1 MNYDKLNFSSPV
13 WKTLQGFSIGMGIQ
27 MKGSGRLETVRELVI
42 KAKEGDT
49 TAFSELYQQVYKD
62 MYRYSYYMLENR
74 QEAEDIVSDTV
85 MEVYQDIGKLRENEK
100 FRAWVF
106 KILSNKC
113 RKRRKQLAEK
123 NLSLDDEAVNHDLK
137 TVNEYEK
144 EQDLKRAF
152 EDLTPEERNLVSM
165 AVFGGYKSREI
176 GELMN
181 MKAATVRSKI
191 SRAFAKMQKRME
203 VQL

>member
-1 MNYDKLNFSSPV
+1 
-13 WKTLQGFSIGMGIQ
+13 MGIQ
-27 MKGSGRLETVRELVI
+27 MKGSGRLETVSELVI

-49 TAFSELYQQVYKD
+49 AAFSELYQQIYKD
-62 MYRYSYYMLENR
+62 MYRYAYYMLENR
-74 QEAEDIVSDTV
+74 QEAEDMVSDTV
-85 MEVYQDIGKLRENEK
+85 IEVYQGIRKLRGNEK

-113 RKRRKQLAEK
+113 RARRKQLTK
-123 NLSLDDEAVNHDLK
+123 KYLSLDDESVNRNLK

-144 EQDLKRAF
+144 EQDLKHAF
-152 EDLTPEERNLVSM
+152 EELTSEERDLVSM
-165 AVFGGYKSREI
+165 AVFGGYKSWEI

>member
-1 MNYDKLNFSSPV
+1 
-13 WKTLQGFSIGMGIQ
+13 
-27 MKGSGRLETVRELVI
+27 MKGSGRLETVSELV
-42 KAKEGDT
+42 KRVKEGDT
-49 TAFSELYQQVYKD
+49 AAFSGLYQQIYKD
-62 MYRYSYYMLENR
+62 MYKYAYYMLGNQ
-74 QEAEDIVSDTV
+74 QEAEDMVSDTV
-85 MEVYQDIGKLRENEK
+85 IEVYQGIQKLRENEK

-113 RKRRKQLAEK
+113 RARRKQLAEK
-123 NLSLDDEAVNHDLK
+123 NLSLDDEEVNRNLK

-144 EQDLKRAF
+144 NQDLKCAF
-152 EDLTPEERNLVSM
+152 EDLTSEERDLVSM

-191 SRAFAKMQKRME
+191 SRAFAKMQRRME

>member
-1 MNYDKLNFSSPV
+1 
-13 WKTLQGFSIGMGIQ
+13 
-27 MKGSGRLETVRELVI
+27 MKGSGRLETVSELVI

-49 TAFSELYQQVYKD
+49 AAFSELYQRVYKD
-62 MYRYSYYMLENR
+62 MYRYAYYMLGNR
-74 QEAEDIVSDTV
+74 QEAEDMVSDTV
-85 MEVYQDIGKLRENEK
+85 IEVYQGIRKLRENEK

-113 RKRRKQLAEK
+113 RGRRKQLAK
-123 NLSLDDEAVNHDLK
+123 KHLSLDDESVSQNLK

-152 EDLTPEERNLVSM
+152 EELTSEERDLVSM

-191 SRAFAKMQKRME
+191 SRAFTKMQKRME

>member
-1 MNYDKLNFSSPV
+1 
-13 WKTLQGFSIGMGIQ
+13 MGIQ
-27 MKGSGRLETVRELVI
+27 MEGSGRLETVSELVI

-49 TAFSELYQQVYKD
+49 GAFSELYRQVYKD
-62 MYRYSYYMLENR
+62 IYKYAYYMLENR

-85 MEVYQDIGKLRENEK
+85 IEVYQGIRKLRENEK
-100 FRAWVF
+100 FRSWVF

-123 NLSLDDEAVNHDLK
+123 NCSLDDESVNHNLQ

-144 EQDLKRAF
+144 EQDLKLAF
-152 EDLTPEERNLVSM
+152 EDLTSEERDLVSM

-181 MKAATVRSKI
+181 MKASTVRSKI